1 VAGVALDGFPP
12 PLLARRWRLPRV
24 AVHTRLPSTLDAV
37 HAHAAQ
43 GGPEGSVVLAEEQ
56 TAGRGRDGRTWRSDA
71 GGVWLAM
78 LFRPRR
84 AETVAVSIRAGLV
97 VADAVD
103 ELLAAGPGSRGL
115 RAQVKWPN
123 DVLLDGRKLAG
134 VLCEGRWQGDELQ
147 WLAVGVGVNVCN
159 PVPAELAGT
168 AVTLAEFLPDIRRI
182 DLLDCLMPGLTR
194 ITTHAG
200 ELSEPE
206 CAAYATRDALRGR
219 QLLAPLPGRGAGLR
233 PDGALLVAGDHGTTA
248 VREGHVELA

>member
-1 VAGVALDGFPP
+1 MAGVALDGFPP
-12 PLLARRWRLPRV
+12 AILARRWGLPHV
-24 AVHTRLPSTLDAV
+24 AVHTSVSSTLDAI

-43 GGPEGSVVLAEEQ
+43 GGAEGAAVLAEEQ
-56 TAGRGRDGRTWRSDA
+56 TAGRGRDGRTWRSET

-103 ELLAAGPGSRGL
+103 DLLGGT

-123 DVLLDGRKLAG
+123 DVLLDGRKVAG
-134 VLCEGRWQGDELQ
+134 VLCEGRWQGDDLH

-159 PVPAELAGT
+159 AVPAELAVT
-168 AVTLAEFLPDIRRI
+168 AVSLVELLPNVRRI
-182 DLLDCLMPGLTR
+182 DLLDRLVPGIAR

-200 ELSEPE
+200 ELTEPE
-206 CAAYATRDALRGR
+206 CAAFAARDALRGR